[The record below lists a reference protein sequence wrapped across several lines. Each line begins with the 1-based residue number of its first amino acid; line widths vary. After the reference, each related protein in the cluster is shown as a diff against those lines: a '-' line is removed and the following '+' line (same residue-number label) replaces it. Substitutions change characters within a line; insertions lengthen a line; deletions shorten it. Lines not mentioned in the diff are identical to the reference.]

1 MLGSG
6 NPNYFWWRGGVGRC
20 AVEEK
25 TTCVVVGGGPAGIFA
40 GLILARG
47 GVQVTVLEK
56 HGDFLRDF
64 RGDTVHPSTLQ
75 LLDELGLGEQ
85 FRQLPQSRVE
95 KMSFKDSAGR
105 STTIIDFSKLK
116 AEHPYIAMV
125 PQWDLLDLLATAAT
139 MEPNFTLRM
148 NTEATGVIRSPE
160 GMVRGVRYRR
170 REGSGVEGSIFADLV
185 LACDGR
191 RSTLRPKVNL
201 VPRNFPVQLD
211 VWWCRVPVGPGIA
224 PNLLPRLGKGRA
236 IIAIP
241 REGYYQVAYLGRKGT
256 DAQLRARGIEAFRR
270 DIAELLPEVSEQV
283 AELSTMDEV
292 KYLDVRVNRLKKW
305 HVPGLLCLGDA
316 AHAMSPVGGVGINVA
331 IQDAV
336 AAARLLAAPLRNGE
350 NTEKYCAR
358 VRHRRLP
365 AVFLTQGLQLL
376 LHRNLIDP
384 VLQGERGAPP
394 DRILGLVRRL
404 PFLNVVPAYLVGIG
418 LRPEHIPEF
427 ARR

>member
-1 MLGSG
+1 M
-6 NPNYFWWRGGVGRC
+6 
-20 AVEEK
+20 AEK

-47 GVQVTVLEK
+47 GVKVTVLEK

-75 LLDELGLGEQ
+75 LLDELGLAEE
-85 FRQLPQSRVE
+85 FRQLPQSKVE
-95 KMSFKDSAGR
+95 QMSFRDSSGR

-116 AEHPYIAMV
+116 AKYPYIAMV
-125 PQWDLLDLLATAAT
+125 PQWDLLDLLAKAAEA
-139 MEPNFTLRM
+139 EPNFQLRM
-148 NTEATGVIRSPE
+148 NTEAFGVLRSPE
-160 GMVRGVRYRR
+160 GVVHGIKYRR
-170 REGSGVEGSIFADLV
+170 REGSGTEGTISADLV

-191 RSTLRPKVNL
+191 RSTLRREVSL
-201 VPRNFPVQLD
+201 VPRNFPVDLD
-211 VWWCRVPVGPGIA
+211 VWWCRVPVSPGIA
-224 PNLLPRLGKGRA
+224 PNLLPRFGKGRA

-241 REGYYQVAYLGRKGT
+241 REGYYQVAYLGKKGE

-270 DIAELLPEVSEQV
+270 DIAELLPEVSDQV
-283 AELSTMDEV
+283 AELASMAEV
-292 KYLDVRVNRLKKW
+292 KHLDVRVNRLQKW

-336 AAARLLAAPLRNGE
+336 AAARLLAEPLRSGE
-350 NTEKYCAR
+350 NTEKHCAA
-358 VRHRRLP
+358 VRRRRLP
-365 AVFLTQGLQLL
+365 AVFLTQRLQLL

-384 VLQGERGAPP
+384 VLQGRRDTPP
-394 DRILGLVRRL
+394 DQVLGLLRRL
-404 PFLNVVPAYLVGIG
+404 PFLNVVPAHLVGIG